1 MNDMDQWTSPSE
13 PRTTMPASQACGAG
27 AGLTWLGHAWRL
39 YKSSWLEF
47 LIAGVLVLI
56 IHWLLGLLPLV
67 GGLLT
72 LFVTPLLMAGFMHMS
87 AQAQADADPGIADLF
102 VAFQAASRPRAGRLL
117 GLGLVSLLCIFVVG
131 VVVGIAFAGLGL
143 NGLMLD
149 TGADPQLLAQQM
161 AQQMQHL
168 QQWGPALAIAG
179 VVLLLLLV
187 VYSCAMWLA
196 VPLVWFG
203 DCSVGT
209 ALRLSLAASKRNAG
223 GLLVFGL
230 ASLVLLSLGLLTLG
244 LAFLVVFPVLSIAT
258 YTAYK
263 QIFVADVASNIST
276 RVTS

>member
-1 MNDMDQWTSPSE
+1 MSDMDQWSSSSE
-13 PRTTMPASQACGAG
+13 PGTTMPTPQACGAG
-27 AGLTWLGHAWRL
+27 AGLTWLGRAWQL

-47 LIAGVLVLI
+47 LLAGVLVLI
-56 IHWLLGLLPLV
+56 VHWLLGLLPLV

-161 AQQMQHL
+161 AQHL
-168 QQWGPALAIAG
+168 QQWGPMLAIAG

-196 VPLVWFG
+196 VPLVWFS
-203 DCSVGT
+203 DCSVGA
-209 ALRLSLAASKRNAG
+209 ALRLSVAASKRNAG

-230 ASLVLLSLGLLTLG
+230 ASLVLLGIGLLTLG

-263 QIFVADVASNIST
+263 QIFAADVATNVAA